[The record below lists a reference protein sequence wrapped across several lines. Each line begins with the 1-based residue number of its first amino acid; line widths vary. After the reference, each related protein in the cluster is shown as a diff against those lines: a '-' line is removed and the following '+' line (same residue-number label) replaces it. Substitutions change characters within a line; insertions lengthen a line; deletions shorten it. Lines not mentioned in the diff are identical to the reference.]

1 MRSMR
6 PNQRSGTAR
15 RRIDAKASFRFMKS
29 QAGTTRRRTLQKN
42 AKDHREAIYPILML
56 GSATMISVERSTES
70 FRKNS
75 SVRFSAER
83 PMTNTITIW
92 VT

>member
-1 MRSMR
+1 MR

-42 AKDHREAIYPILML
+42 AKDHREAMYPILFD
-56 GSATMISVERSTES
+56 GSATMISVERPTER

-75 SVRFSAER
+75 SVRFLVER
-83 PMTNTITIW
+83 PMRDMITIW